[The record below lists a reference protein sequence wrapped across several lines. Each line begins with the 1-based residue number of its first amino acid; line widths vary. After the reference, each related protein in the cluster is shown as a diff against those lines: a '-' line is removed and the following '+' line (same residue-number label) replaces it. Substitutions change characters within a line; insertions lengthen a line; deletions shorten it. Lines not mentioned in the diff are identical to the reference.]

1 MHHRLSSVASL
12 LCSFAGSSEGE
23 GEGSECKSQYQQPAS
38 ITLFPTNIAVLIGSF
53 LFLMDWDQ
61 RRRCG
66 INYRDSA
73 KTIDP
78 LVLQGCSLPLN
89 LHSNWIP
96 IRFYAPWV
104 IRRRCTRSYQW
115 ASFML
120 LFGVFLPSFLP
131 PSCPSPPSSRWVFG
145 VWKVLYVVYQ
155 PRAARQPAVANQLK
169 SKWVINN
176 EGFFHPLIWLV
187 VQSRGIRCAAAQHH
201 PLPIAIFKWV
211 DGGWQYLS
219 SATREFLSPPQTIWS
234 GNTPTVIS

>member
-1 MHHRLSSVASL
+1 MQITVPTASINYPVSFEY
-12 LCSFAGSSEGE
+12 CSFNWVLLVFDGWRSE
-23 GEGSECKSQYQQPAS
+23 KAMWNKLQQS
-38 ITLFPTNIAVLIGSF
+38 ILWYF
-53 LFLMDWDQ
+53 
-61 RRRCG
+61 
-66 INYRDSA
+66 
-73 KTIDP
+73 
-78 LVLQGCSLPLN
+78 QGCSLPLN

-131 PSCPSPPSSRWVFG
+131 HVPPLFKSLVFG

-187 VQSRGIRCAAAQHH
+187 VQSRGIRCAAVQHH